1 MRMNILLILVQ
12 LVLAGM
18 FLMAG
23 VMKVMMQDKA
33 RTMTPALRSYPRGF
47 ITFIGVA
54 EFFGALG
61 ITLPVWTGILPI
73 LTPLA
78 ALGLS
83 IIMLGAIYSHL
94 KLKEYP
100 NAGLALLFIVGLVF
114 IALPLL

>member
-1 MRMNILLILVQ
+1 
-12 LVLAGM
+12 
-18 FLMAG
+18 MAG
-23 VMKVMMQDKA
+23 VMKVTMQDKA
-33 RTMTPALRSYPRGF
+33 RSMTPALRPYPRSF

-61 ITLPVWTGILPI
+61 ITLPVWTGILPW

-83 IIMLGAIYSHL
+83 IIMVGAIVSHL

-100 NAGLALLFIVGLVF
+100 NALLALMFIVGLAL
-114 IALPLL
+114 IALFV

>member
-1 MRMNILLILVQ
+1 MNILLIVVQ
-12 LVLAGM
+12 VVLAGM

-23 VMKVMMQDKA
+23 VMKMMMQDKA
-33 RTMTPALRSYPRGF
+33 RAMTPALRGYPRSF
-47 ITFIGVA
+47 ISFIGLA
-54 EFFGALG
+54 EFLGALG

-100 NAGLALLFIVGLVF
+100 NAGLALLFIIGLAY
-114 IALPLL
+114 IGLPLI